1 MTSTEQSFLSSYINI
16 NCKKIA
22 GIKYICDHLSVIN
35 LDLHDF
41 ILEALAQKQ
50 YTVKHIFLKNIFL
63 NRAWG
68 NYRHHTSKM
77 HVLADVNLVMILLI
91 MLVDSNSFLRK
102 AITNSSLLMTPSLS
116 VSISSITRSE
126 NFVSTTRK
134 LELIRYLYLT
144 FCGVGRSTRCISGT
158 RWKRFDIMVSNSSL
172 DMLPFLS
179 ESKILNKT
187 RS

>member
-1 MTSTEQSFLSSYINI
+1 MSTLYF
-16 NCKKIA
+16 A
-22 GIKYICDHLSVIN
+22 T
-35 LDLHDF
+35 
-41 ILEALAQKQ
+41 Q
-50 YTVKHIFLKNIFL
+50 YIFLKNIFL

-68 NYRHHTSKM
+68 NYRHHTSKI